1 MHAGELLNNLARKAG
16 IDVSSAELKD
26 LLSNAELLKV
36 NIPDTI
42 SNALETQLL
51 TVEAAQANDKVL
63 KHFRSTLYNG
73 IDNTLKETALEM
85 GIPETELKTWLAE
98 NQTGK
103 NVRNVMLK
111 IAELKEKQSK
121 GKGDNTELQKQIE
134 TLNAK
139 IVEMTKAYQEKEQ
152 SLIKQNEQALTN
164 YMLDSFLSNYDYG
177 LPTTKDISLLT
188 AKNVLN
194 QEFSKLGITVVNENG
209 QLVPKTKEGADYYTS
224 NHTKPSIKELTDGVL
239 AQHKLL
245 KTAEP
250 AQPARPTQQHFSGNG
265 SEQPSST
272 RLMSALDQSLA
283 DLGTL

>member
-139 IVEMTKAYQEKEQ
+139 IVDMTKAYQEKEQ

-250 AQPARPTQQHFSGNG
+250 PKTEPQQRQTFSGNG